1 MLRDYYTRA
10 SSLHGSLMAFV
21 TRYALAI
28 VISLALLLLLIIG
41 GQKACDN
48 RSQRIENERIKQ
60 YEEEV
65 AERLKIF
72 QSYIDRANSDHRM
85 TTGILDALSSVT
97 KNINAL
103 NDNDKIITRRVNEI
117 EETEYKQ
124 ARTQKN
130 NQAAVKRGT
139 AAKSKKP
146 IRTREIDA
154 LKADEEL
161 YPSN

>member
-1 MLRDYYTRA
+1 MPLRDYYTRA
-10 SSLHGSLMAFV
+10 SAHYGSLMAFV

-28 VISLALLLLLIIG
+28 VIGLGLLLLVIIG

-48 RSQRIENERIKQ
+48 RRQRIENEEIKQ

-65 AERLKIF
+65 AERLKVF
-72 QSYIDRANSDHRM
+72 QNYIDRANSDHKM
-85 TTGILDALSSVT
+85 TTGILDALSSMT
-97 KNINAL
+97 RNINDL

-117 EETEYKQ
+117 EETDYKQ

-130 NQAAVKRGT
+130 NQAAVKSGK
-139 AAKSKKP
+139 AKSKKP

-154 LKADEEL
+154 LKTDEEL